1 MLNVTL
7 KQPLC
12 FTNSTYEWGSLTLT
26 ANFNEGLSQ
35 TVKSVAADLN
45 PLIPADSG

>member
-7 KQPLC
+7 RQSLC
-12 FTNSTYEWGSLTLT
+12 ITNSAYEWGSLTLT
-26 ANFNEGLSQ
+26 ANFNEMSQ
-35 TVKSVAADLN
+35 TVRSVAADLN